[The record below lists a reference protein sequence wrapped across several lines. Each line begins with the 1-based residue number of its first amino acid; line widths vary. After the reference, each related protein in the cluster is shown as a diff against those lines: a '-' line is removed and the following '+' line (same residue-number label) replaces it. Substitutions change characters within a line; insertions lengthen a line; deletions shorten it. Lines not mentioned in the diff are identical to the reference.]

1 MIALVARIV
10 LGGFLIAS
18 AVLKLASPQAS
29 REATATFGFTDPRA
43 QAVVFAGVTALE
55 LVLGVGV
62 IAGAPLFAPIAAF
75 VMAMF
80 AATLVATIMR
90 GRAGAPCACFGARS
104 TVSWSGVVRNLV
116 LAAGFAAIPFLPETE
131 PTTESW
137 LILGVVAAL
146 ALCLLLGVA
155 VLALAREVGMLRLRL
170 GPASA
175 LEITH
180 EGPPLGE
187 RSELADRISFAGE
200 RTEIGLAV
208 FLSESCHICHGLR
221 PAVDSL
227 RTDPLVSVETFEEE
241 DESALWENL
250 GVPGSPYA
258 VAIGRDGV
266 SLAKGSFNN
275 LAQLESVLAAA
286 ERRSQ
291 GDLMMQTQVA
301 GS

>member
-43 QAVVFAGVTALE
+43 QAIVFAAVTALE
-55 LVLGVGV
+55 LALGAGV
-62 IAGAPLFAPIAAF
+62 IAGAPLFAPVAAF

-80 AATLVATIMR
+80 AATLIATIMR

-104 TVSWSGVVRNLV
+104 TVGWSGVARNLV
-116 LAAGFAAIPFLPETE
+116 LAAGFATIPLLPETE
-131 PTTESW
+131 PTTEAW
-137 LILGVVAAL
+137 LILGVGIS
-146 ALCLLLGVA
+146 LLLSLFLGVA

-187 RSELADRISFAGE
+187 RSELGDRISFGE

-208 FLSESCHICHGLR
+208 FLSASCHICHGLR

-227 RTDPLVSVETFEEE
+227 RTDPLVSVATFEEE
-241 DESALWENL
+241 EEGVLWENL

-258 VAIGRDGV
+258 VAIDDGGV

-286 ERRSQ
+286 ERRAQ
-291 GDLMMQTQVA
+291 GDLMMQTQVT

>member
-1 MIALVARIV
+1 MIALIVRIL
-10 LGGFLIAS
+10 LGAFLLAS
-18 AVLKLASPQAS
+18 AALKLASPQAS
-29 REATATFGFTDPRA
+29 REATATFGVTGPRA
-43 QAVVFAGVTALE
+43 QSLVFVA
-55 LVLGVGV
+55 LVLVEAALGAGV
-62 IAGAPLFAPIAAF
+62 IAGLGLFAPVAAF

-80 AATLVATIMR
+80 AAALIATIMR

-104 TVSWSGVVRNLV
+104 TVGWSGVARNLI
-116 LAAGFAAIPFLPETE
+116 LAAGFAAIPFLPSDEPSTE
-131 PTTESW
+131 AW
-137 LILGVVAAL
+137 LVLGVGVSL
-146 ALCLLLGVA
+146 LLSLLLGVA

-187 RSELADRISFAGE
+187 RSALGE
-200 RTEIGLAV
+200 RIAFAERSELGLAV
-208 FLSESCHICHGLR
+208 FLSQNCHICHGLR

-227 RTDPLVSVETFEEE
+227 RGDPVLAVETFEEE
-241 DESALWENL
+241 DDVELWENL

-258 VAIGRDGV
+258 VAIDRGGV

-286 ERRSQ
+286 ERRGR
-291 GDLMMQTQVA
+291 GDLMMQTQA
-301 GS
+301 TGS